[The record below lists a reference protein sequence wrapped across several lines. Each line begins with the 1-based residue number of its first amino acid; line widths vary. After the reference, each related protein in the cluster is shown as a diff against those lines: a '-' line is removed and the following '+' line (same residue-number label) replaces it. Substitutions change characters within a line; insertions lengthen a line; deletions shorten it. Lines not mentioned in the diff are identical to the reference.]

1 MTQRFC
7 YQAFLDTQRYVF
19 LQDISYSTYREFIK
33 VILDYNLSVINIYID
48 RLISDIYVDSNFD
61 FDVKS
66 LTCLDKLLILLTVK
80 SYCINPEIVL
90 EATCAETQKTFN
102 CSTNCNEII
111 ITILQSNIQSS
122 YVVEQNNLKINVT
135 LPKTI
140 EEFSQSNILDYC
152 IESIQYKGDTINEST
167 KNMTIKNCNIMKYPF
182 TPTPKDEKLTC

>member
-33 VILDYNLSVINIYID
+33 VLLDYNLSVINIYID

-61 FDVKS
+61 FDVKD

-80 SYCINPEIVL
+80 SYCVNPEIVL

-122 YVVEQNNLKINVT
+122 YVAEQNNLKINVT

-140 EEFSQSNILDYC
+140 EEFSQSNILDWYETLQPEQMAAQTSPLSQALGFGLMGAD
-152 IESIQYKGDTINEST
+152 IYGRI
-167 KNMTIKNCNIMKYPF
+167 F
-182 TPTPKDEKLTC
+182 RPTGS